1 MTSLDHVHAERNV
14 ATQHRPVAERHGLDS
29 AERMMN
35 RESYLGWGA
44 RRDEKDCAA
53 SSSPH
58 RSTRFG

>member
-1 MTSLDHVHAERNV
+1 MTSLDHVYVERTV
-14 ATQHRPVAERHGLDS
+14 AAQHRLVAERHGLDS